1 MIDEARTNWDYA
13 VTRYI
18 YVDHIK
24 GILKILGTSELTCT
38 LTSRSKS
45 DFLTSTLK

>member
-1 MIDEARTNWDYA
+1 MIDEARTSWDYA

-24 GILKILGTSELTCT
+24 GILKILGTSVLW
-38 LTSRSKS
+38 LVDQKS
-45 DFLTSTLK
+45 DFLASTLK